1 MSCGPVTAF
10 VSGSPTSTLNW
21 LHFNS
26 LVSLGTTL
34 VKSPATMIIL
44 PREGKQ
50 LLLCLPRLGSGQGDP
65 WIHAGCTWMHMLEQG
80 NGPGP
85 FKVTPMSAVEEIE
98 ELPLSLVGILVTP
111 TLQGRRGA
119 WNNLSQAP
127 YQSSTFPTFP
137 RDRLGHALGRDVG
150 LTHSHYPFPGH
161 AAHPQILLTLR
172 VTSPS
177 HLSCPLFLKSLYPSI
192 PTVQSQEPSHDICE
206 VPRSQPKAIN
216 TPYRCMTNL
225 QWLFLVYVI
234 YLKHLKVGLFL
245 FQYLFW
251 DSEISQT
258 MCIYQSLL
266 LPVLSKRFNFLL
278 WNFLLL
284 HFYSDILHVLL
295 EVSLER
301 IQLSNSTRLKQFE
314 NILFIT
320 VLSNIFHV
328 SVLLIWVW
336 TIFPL
341 LE

>member
-119 WNNLSQAP
+119 WNSLSQAP

-137 RDRLGHALGRDVG
+137 RDRLGHASGRDVG

-161 AAHPQILLTLR
+161 GC
-172 VTSPS
+172 TSPDPID
-177 HLSCPLFLKSLYPSI
+177 LEGNI
-192 PTVQSQEPSHDICE
+192 PFS
-206 VPRSQPKAIN
+206 
-216 TPYRCMTNL
+216 
-225 QWLFLVYVI
+225 
-234 YLKHLKVGLFL
+234 
-245 FQYLFW
+245 
-251 DSEISQT
+251 
-258 MCIYQSLL
+258 SLL
-266 LPVLSKRFNFLL
+266 PAIPKEPVSF
-278 WNFLLL
+278 
-284 HFYSDILHVLL
+284 HSYSPI
-295 EVSLER
+295 SG
-301 IQLSNSTRLKQFE
+301 T
-314 NILFIT
+314 T
-320 VLSNIFHV
+320 
-328 SVLLIWVW
+328 
-336 TIFPL
+336 P
-341 LE
+341 